1 MTDTEAPARQEAFRV
16 VGQSPAHHDF
26 VDKVSGSLLYAA
38 DWQLPGMLHGS
49 VVRAEVA
56 SARIAAMDTSAARA
70 LPAVCARMRCGMPSA
85 CMKNLRPA
93 MLVAITAV
101 RVTVAP
107 AIVPATVIGATLTN
121 CLAARAHRQA
131 FSPQISR

>member
-1 MTDTEAPARQEAFRV
+1 MTNTEAPARQEAFRV

-70 LPAVCARMRCGMPSA
+70 LPGVVAV
-85 CMKNLRPA
+85 L
-93 MLVAITAV
+93 
-101 RVTVAP
+101 
-107 AIVPATVIGATLTN
+107 
-121 CLAARAHRQA
+121 
-131 FSPQISR
+131 